1 MKRGRPSTTGIND
14 AVTFAKKRGCVM
26 RVTYSS
32 DSVCDFFIRTIT
44 HVAFVRLIRIEKII
58 APASEIEYEHR
69 EIIAE
74 LRLFP
79 QSLQIK
85 RELWVY
91 NKYGTYR
98 FFRLTDDG
106 LEEIP
111 QSGEPAKNGEPEPD
125 IKTEGRT
132 SPNTEPATGKDNKE
146 TPVKP
151 PS

>member
-1 MKRGRPSTTGIND
+1 MKRGRPSTIGINN
-14 AVTFAKKRGCVM
+14 AVTIAKKRGCVM

-32 DSVCDFFIRTIT
+32 DSVCDFFIRTVT
-44 HVAFVRLIRIEKII
+44 HVTFVRLIRIEKIV
-58 APASEIEYEHR
+58 APASEIKHEHR

-98 FFRLTDDG
+98 FFRLNDDG
-106 LEEIP
+106 LEEIQ
-111 QSGEPAKNGEPEPD
+111 QSGEPAENGEPEPD
-125 IKTEGRT
+125 AKRDGGT
-132 SPNTEPATGKDNKE
+132 SPDTEPTTGKDNKE
-146 TPVKP
+146 TPGMP
-151 PS
+151 PL

>member
-14 AVTFAKKRGCVM
+14 AVTIAKKRGCVM
-26 RVTYSS
+26 RVMYAP
-32 DSVCDFFIRTIT
+32 DSVCDFFIRTVT
-44 HVAFVRLIRIEKII
+44 HVAFVRLIRIEKIV
-58 APASEIEYEHR
+58 APASEIERERR

-106 LEEIP
+106 LEEI
-111 QSGEPAKNGEPEPD
+111 QQTGEQAKNGEPEPEA
-125 IKTEGRT
+125 KTNGGP
-132 SPNTEPATGKDNKE
+132 SPDTEPAAGKDTKE
-146 TPVKP
+146 TPGTP